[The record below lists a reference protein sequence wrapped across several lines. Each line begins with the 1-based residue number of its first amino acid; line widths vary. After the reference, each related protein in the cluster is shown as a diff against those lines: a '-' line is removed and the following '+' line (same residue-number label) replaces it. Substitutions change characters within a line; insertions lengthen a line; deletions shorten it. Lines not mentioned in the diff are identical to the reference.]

1 MAENCII
8 ITGATGYL
16 GKAFINEL
24 IYSKELKSGLES
36 GETSLVLTGRSEE
49 KLTALKSGI
58 PFRAEIFTKAMDLSS
73 EVSRGEFF
81 EALSARGE
89 RVKMLINVAGAD
101 IQKPFE
107 NYTQEKLLFQCRA
120 NFEGAAAMCLY
131 AVQHAAK
138 KAKIINISSVSGI
151 YPMPY
156 FAVYSATKGALT
168 SFSQAL
174 SREVKKRGITVTVI
188 LPGAMPTREDVRE
201 QIRGQKAWGKLAAE
215 PPSVAGGKKESARC
229 GKGQTKSDYRLL
241 EQADERRNE
250 AAASFFEN
258 EIHRKTLEQNFERRV
273 LVVRRELCPKKTAK
287 AGTMQKTKKSKNN
300 RRKGKIKK

>member
-49 KLTALKSGI
+49 KLAALKSGI

-107 NYTQEKLLFQCRA
+107 NYTQGKLLFQCRA

-138 KAKIINISSVSGI
+138 NAKIINISSVSGI

-215 PPSVAGGKKESARC
+215 PPSLVAR
-229 GKGQTKSDYRLL
+229 KSLR
-241 EQADERRNE
+241 
-250 AAASFFEN
+250 AAE
-258 EIHRKTLEQNFERRV
+258 
-273 LVVRRELCPKKTAK
+273 
-287 AGTMQKTKKSKNN
+287 
-300 RRKGKIKK
+300 KGKRKAIIGFWNKLMNAATKPLPLSLKMKFIEKRWSKISKDAF

>member
-1 MAENCII
+1 MASIPKKCGRNRFPRRFKQNNGQNGADGSMAENCII

-215 PPSVAGGKKESARC
+215 PPSLVAR
-229 GKGQTKSDYRLL
+229 KSLR
-241 EQADERRNE
+241 
-250 AAASFFEN
+250 AAE
-258 EIHRKTLEQNFERRV
+258 
-273 LVVRRELCPKKTAK
+273 
-287 AGTMQKTKKSKNN
+287 
-300 RRKGKIKK
+300 KGKRKAIIGFWNKLMNAATKPLPLSLKMKFIEKRWSKISKDAF

>member
-49 KLTALKSGI
+49 KLAALKSGI

-131 AVQHAAK
+131 AVQHVAK

-215 PPSVAGGKKESARC
+215 PPSLVAR
-229 GKGQTKSDYRLL
+229 KSLR
-241 EQADERRNE
+241 
-250 AAASFFEN
+250 AAE
-258 EIHRKTLEQNFERRV
+258 
-273 LVVRRELCPKKTAK
+273 
-287 AGTMQKTKKSKNN
+287 
-300 RRKGKIKK
+300 KGKRKAIIGFWNKLMNAATKPLPLSLKMKFIEKRWSKISKDAF

>member
-49 KLTALKSGI
+49 KLAALKSGI

-73 EVSRGEFF
+73 EVSRSEFF

-138 KAKIINISSVSGI
+138 KAKIINISSVSGL

-156 FAVYSATKGALT
+156 FAIYSATKAALT
-168 SFSQAL
+168 AFSLAFPAFIPCRI
-174 SREVKKRGITVTVI
+174 S
-188 LPGAMPTREDVRE
+188 PF
-201 QIRGQKAWGKLAAE
+201 IRQRKA
-215 PPSVAGGKKESARC
+215 
-229 GKGQTKSDYRLL
+229 RLL
-241 EQADERRNE
+241 RFRRR
-250 AAASFFEN
+250 F
-258 EIHRKTLEQNFERRV
+258 R
-273 LVVRRELCPKKTAK
+273 AK
-287 AGTMQKTKKSKNN
+287 
-300 RRKGKIKK
+300 